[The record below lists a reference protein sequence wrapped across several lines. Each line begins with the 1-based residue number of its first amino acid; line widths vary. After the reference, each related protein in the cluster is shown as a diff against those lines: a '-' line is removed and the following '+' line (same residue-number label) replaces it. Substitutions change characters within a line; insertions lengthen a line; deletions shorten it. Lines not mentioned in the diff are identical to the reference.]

1 MSGRVIGQVLYAP
14 ILASGSGTI
23 IAGTAGQKIRVL
35 SCFLGST
42 AAISVQFRGGATS
55 PADDLSGH
63 VPLSA
68 TGQLILPFNEFGWF
82 TAGEGDDLVLE
93 LSAASVIGGSITYVL
108 VP

>member
-1 MSGRVIGQVLYAP
+1 MSGRLIGEVLYAP

-23 IAGTAGQKIRVL
+23 IAGTAGSKIRVL

-42 AAISVQFRGGATS
+42 AAINVQFRGGSTS

-63 VPLSA
+63 IPLPIN
-68 TGQLILPFNEFGWF
+68 GQLVLPFNEFGWF
-82 TAGEGDDLVLE
+82 TAGAGADLVLE